1 MRTCSMQILSH
12 SYAILVSLFLGGMAL
27 CGMPIFAD
35 ASAIRSG
42 KEVADAAQEAW
53 DSGAVIAALDLLEQG
68 IQDDP
73 KSVLLHKLK
82 GDILATFRGP
92 HEAVQ
97 AYDQVLAEQPE
108 ALAVRWAKW
117 GLLVWSGQAEEAI
130 GELHRIVS
138 FDRHN
143 PLAHLKLAQELRKID
158 RLEESLV
165 VYQQA
170 IDLAPDLL
178 GWRLALARARFD
190 TLDYSG
196 AEADIRYV
204 LQRVPPH
211 SSLEIPAKN
220 QLAQLYES
228 IDRGRRFTPM
238 MTPGATAAQLK
249 EWAFMRADAWK
260 LFVAGRYQ
268 EVEPVYRKMLA
279 LNPRD
284 DLATYQL
291 GITLMQLGRCEEALA
306 VFGNLS
312 NLNPNEENYADAT
325 FRMGQCFVELERW
338 EEAFV
343 HFQTLYD
350 AAVEFEEA
358 NKHIAIPAGTRVLSK
373 EKLARWLDEVK
384 PHIPELAALE
394 AEAAGPAEMI
404 DKAGKSTEL
413 TEATRY
419 AKAVEKVKPQRTLE
433 TGTAL
438 MGRDSDFSWFRYVIP
453 AGKVARD
460 DFPTGAHNFIPL
472 NSGDTFS
479 TEQSEIYLVFG
490 LVLASYDAVSLT
502 ARCVLEHNEHH
513 SDEQPLVQ
521 DRVVTATNDQSGYF
535 MLARPKTGWPT
546 GLYRCGLF
554 VGEDASAYTLADEV
568 RFRIVTSPELSFH
581 QPTQGGNQ

>member
-1 MRTCSMQILSH
+1 MRILSH
-12 SYAILVSLFLGGMAL
+12 SQAVLVSLFLGGMVV
-27 CGMPIFAD
+27 CGLPIFAD
-35 ASAIRSG
+35 ASAVRSG

-53 DSGAVIAALDLLEQG
+53 DSGAVVAALDLLEQG

-73 KSVLLHKLK
+73 RSVSLHKLK

-92 HEAVQ
+92 HEAGQ

-108 ALAVRWAKW
+108 ALEVRWAKW
-117 GLLVWSGQAEEAI
+117 SLLVWSGQAEEAI
-130 GELHRIVS
+130 GELRRIVS
-138 FDRHN
+138 FDGQN
-143 PLAHLKLAQELRKID
+143 PLAHLKLAQELRKVD

-165 VYQQA
+165 AYQQA

-190 TLDYSG
+190 ILDYSG
-196 AEADIRYV
+196 AEADLRYV
-204 LQRVPPH
+204 LQRVPPR

-228 IDRGRRFTPM
+228 IDRGRRFTPV

-268 EVEPVYRKMLA
+268 EVEPVYRRMLA

-291 GITLMQLGRCEEALA
+291 GITLMRLGRCEEALA

-394 AEAAGPAEMI
+394 AEAAGPAEII
-404 DKAGKSTEL
+404 DNSGMSAESMQAALYT
-413 TEATRY
+413 
-419 AKAVEKVKPQRTLE
+419 KAVERVKPQSTLE

-472 NSGDTFS
+472 NSGDTFP
-479 TEQSEIYLVFG
+479 TEQAEIYLVFG
-490 LVLASYDAVSLT
+490 LVSASYDAVSLG
-502 ARCVLEHNEHH
+502 ARCFLENGENR
-513 SDEQPLVQ
+513 DDQEPVVQ

-535 MLARPKTGWPT
+535 MLARPKSGWPT

-554 VGEDASAYTLADEV
+554 VGEDTSAYTLADEV
-568 RFRIVTSPELSFH
+568 RFRIVASRELPFRTSA
-581 QPTQGGNQ
+581 QGGNQ